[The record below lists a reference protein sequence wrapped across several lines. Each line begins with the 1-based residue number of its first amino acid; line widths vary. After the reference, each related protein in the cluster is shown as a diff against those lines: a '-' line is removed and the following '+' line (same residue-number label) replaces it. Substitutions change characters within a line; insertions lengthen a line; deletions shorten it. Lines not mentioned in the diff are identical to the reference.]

1 MSDVVEDHL
10 PSKSDFDKLLFSK
23 RHVLLEAVVRTL
35 VTQQRQNR
43 SIEYARVIS
52 DYFKAHGRFMEL
64 LLWAIDIDFL
74 STDTLLID
82 STSFQNSTF
91 FIPFY
96 NQFVRYNF
104 KNYLLDIFEPII
116 DDLSQNG
123 TYSEDFKTAMNFQ
136 SKEITTSE
144 DITNYQN
151 SLDRISNI
159 FSDIN
164 NDFIRNAKYLP
175 EYVHYFF
182 NEFFKILN
190 DGEVEQLVVEKNI

>member
-74 STDTLLID
+74 STDT
-82 STSFQNSTF
+82 
-91 FIPFY
+91 
-96 NQFVRYNF
+96 YNF

-175 EYVHYFF
+175 EYLKKYLMSYSLHIQFVKMLMIHF
-182 NEFFKILN
+182 
-190 DGEVEQLVVEKNI
+190 